1 MKKRLEISTNQFIC
15 LIAGYTLILLEIRYP
30 SVMAIKTNQNAWIIP
45 FFSSIYPIIFFTLYW
60 FVYKKHP
67 QKNIFSIN
75 NLLLGKFLGTI
86 FNFIFAVFLFCY
98 GAIHY
103 AAISLIINSTIVWY
117 YNILQMIFLITI
129 IGVICAALFDIEP
142 LLKVS
147 QISLY
152 IVIFIYLLLFLNLR
166 DASISNIFP
175 ILMDTS
181 PKLLLKSSYTGIFMF
196 AGFECFTIYL
206 PYLKNKQDYKKI
218 AISIILILVLITSW
232 ITFVCISYFGYETLS
247 LYYFPLLNYIS
258 SIKVPLINN
267 FAFIFI
273 VLSSV
278 NAFKNSSIFFFN
290 FIYLIPEKLRDK
302 FKYLVL
308 LILPVPLYF
317 ATKPLTDIVIL
328 DSFINKV
335 FLPLTFSIFFNII
348 ILFIVTLRR
357 NSNEKKDP
365 I

>member
-1 MKKRLEISTNQFIC
+1 M
-15 LIAGYTLILLEIRYP
+15 
-30 SVMAIKTNQNAWIIP
+30 
-45 FFSSIYPIIFFTLYW
+45 
-60 FVYKKHP
+60 
-67 QKNIFSIN
+67 
-75 NLLLGKFLGTI
+75 
-86 FNFIFAVFLFCY
+86 
-98 GAIHY
+98 
-103 AAISLIINSTIVWY
+103 
-117 YNILQMIFLITI
+117 
-129 IGVICAALFDIEP
+129 
-142 LLKVS
+142 
-147 QISLY
+147 
-152 IVIFIYLLLFLNLR
+152 
-166 DASISNIFP
+166 DA
-175 ILMDTS
+175 S

-290 FIYLIPEKLRDK
+290 FIYLIPEKLRGK

-335 FLPLTFSIFFNII
+335 FLPLTLSIFFNII

>member
-1 MKKRLEISTNQFIC
+1 MKKKLEISTNQFIC
-15 LIAGYTLILLEIRYP
+15 LIVGYTLILLEIRYP
-30 SVMAIKTNQNAWIIP
+30 SVVAIKTNQNAWIIP
-45 FFSSIYPIIFFTLYW
+45 FFSSIYLIIFFTLYW
-60 FVYKKHP
+60 FIYKGHP
-67 QKNIFSIN
+67 QKNIFAIN

-117 YNILQMIFLITI
+117 YNILQMIFLITS

-152 IVIFIYLLLFLNLR
+152 IIIFTYLLLSLNLK
-166 DASISNIFP
+166 DGSISNIFP
-175 ILMDTS
+175 ILIDAS
-181 PKLLLKSSYTGIFMF
+181 PKLLLKSSYKGIFIF
-196 AGFECFTIYL
+196 AGFETFMIYL

-218 AISIILILVLITSW
+218 SISIILILVFITSW
-232 ITFVCISYFGYETLS
+232 ITFVCIFYFGNETLT
-247 LYYFPLLNYIS
+247 LFYFPLLNYIS
-258 SIKVPLINN
+258 SIKVPIINN

-290 FIYLIPEKLRDK
+290 FIYLIPEKSRDK

-317 ATKPLTDIVIL
+317 AAKPLTDLVIL
-328 DSFINKV
+328 NSFTDKIFV
-335 FLPLTFSIFFNII
+335 PLTLVIFFNII

-357 NSNEKKDP
+357 NSNEKKDS

>member
-1 MKKRLEISTNQFIC
+1 MKKKLEISTNQFIC

-30 SVMAIKTNQNAWIIP
+30 SVVASKTNQNAWLVP

-60 FVYKKHP
+60 FIYKKHP
-67 QKNIFSIN
+67 KKNIFAIN
-75 NLLLGKFLGTI
+75 NILLGKFLGTI
-86 FNFIFAVFLFCY
+86 FNFTFAIFLFCY

-103 AAISLIINSTIVWY
+103 AAISLIINTTIVWY
-117 YNILQMIFLITI
+117 YNILQMIFLITV

-142 LLKVS
+142 LLKIS

-152 IVIFIYLLLFLNLR
+152 IVIFVYLLLFLNLR
-166 DASISNIFP
+166 DGSITNILP
-175 ILMDTS
+175 ILIGTS
-181 PKLLLKSSYTGIFMF
+181 PKLLLKSTYTGIFMF
-196 AGFECFTIYL
+196 AGFETFMIYL

-232 ITFVCISYFGYETLS
+232 LTFVCVFYFGHETLTVF
-247 LYYFPLLNYIS
+247 YFPVLNYIS
-258 SIKVPLINN
+258 SIKVPIINN

-278 NAFKNSSIFFFN
+278 NAFKNSSVFFFN
-290 FIYLIPEKLRDK
+290 FIYLIPEKFRGK

-308 LILPVPLYF
+308 LILAVPLYF
-317 ATKPLTDIVIL
+317 ATKPLTDMILL

-335 FLPLTFSIFFNII
+335 FLPLTLVIFFNII

-357 NSNEKKDP
+357 NSNEKKDS